1 MKKKI
6 LVAVMAVICLLS
18 MVLVGCSNIQVDNVD
33 TDVIGVFQDA
43 IANSEAYETYYVR
56 ERIDTDP
63 KNITKNERTEVMLNY
78 QADDKSI
85 DGLNNFKANFSVKHT
100 VGITEYTDQ
109 FIFGYSLPKSIKA
122 KNANPSDYKLYRF
135 ENYKLKATAPAY
147 TRKSVET
154 TIDAMYDYTNPLGR
168 KLSNYT
174 IKNALNP
181 LRSLTASDIRIIN
194 KGDEVNGVKVEKGSM
209 KQGKVATYVIEVINE
224 NHVYFGKGALS
235 VQIYTDKKVSRVMS
249 ISSAD
254 ATYTLDI
261 MYQGPKIDIPNY
273 DNFDNSDN
281 IISVFSDRSDG
292 LLLIY
297 TKDKNGEMIFD
308 EDIFIKPN
316 MEGADAAIDPVELL
330 QNKKP
335 VVKDEDGTEYYYVIT
350 TVESAV
356 NWAYEYTEVKI
367 RLVAF
372 DEDGNIVK
380 EIKDDRNEYLT
391 DEDEHIYIQTKNIT
405 KKKDITSMIPM
416 AAAIVAVIALLIALF
431 ALLKIKKQ
439 NKELTRKINALTGN
453 SSDETIIDAE
463 VVDTNAEDIKE
474 LETTTEDNA
483 NVEVA
488 QEVAEE
494 VKAEDTAV
502 KAEAEEPKK
511 ATKSK
516 AKKAETEEKS
526 E

>member
-18 MVLVGCSNIQVDNVD
+18 MVLVGCSNIQVNDID
-33 TDVIGVFQDA
+33 TDVIKVFQDA

-63 KNITKNERTEVMLNY
+63 KNVTKNKRTEVMLNY

-85 DGLNNFKANFSVKHT
+85 DGVNNFKANFSVKHT
-100 VGITEYTDQ
+100 VGITEYTDS
-109 FIFGYSLPKSIKA
+109 FIFGNSLPKNIKA
-122 KNANPSDYKLYRF
+122 KNANPSDYKLYVF
-135 ENYKLKATAPAY
+135 ENYKLKSTAPAF
-147 TRKSVET
+147 TRTSRPI
-154 TIDAMYDYTNPLGR
+154 TIDEMNAYTNPLGR
-168 KLSNYT
+168 NFSDYT

-181 LRSLTASDIRIIN
+181 LRSLTASDVKIVN
-194 KGDEVNGVKVEKGSM
+194 KGDEVNGIKIDKGSM
-209 KQGKVATYVIEVINE
+209 KQGKVTTYVIEVINE
-224 NHVYFGKGALS
+224 NHDYFGKGALS
-235 VQIYTDKKVSRVMS
+235 VQIYTDKKVSRIMS

-254 ATYTLDI
+254 ATYTLDV

-281 IISVFSDRSDG
+281 IINVFSDRSDG
-292 LLLIY
+292 LLVLY
-297 TKDKNGEMIFD
+297 TKDSDGEMIFG
-308 EDIFIKPN
+308 ET
-316 MEGADAAIDPVELL
+316 IDPVELS
-330 QNKKP
+330 NKK
-335 VVKDEDGTEYYYVIT
+335 VVVVENGNEVEYSYVIT

-356 NWAYEYTEVKI
+356 NWAYEYTEVLI
-367 RLVAF
+367 RLVVL

-380 EIKDDRNEYLT
+380 EIKDDRNEYLA
-391 DEDEHIYIQTKNIT
+391 DESIYIQTKNIT
-405 KKKDITSMIPM
+405 KKKDMMSMIPM
-416 AAAIVAVIALLIALF
+416 VAAIVAVIALLLALF

-439 NKELTRKINALTGN
+439 NKELTRKINALIGN
-453 SSDETIIDAE
+453 DSSDETIIDAE
-463 VVDTNAEDIKE
+463 VIDTNADDIKE

-483 NVEVA
+483 KAEVA

-502 KAEAEEPKK
+502 KAEAEEPIK

-516 AKKAETEEKS
+516 AKKADTEEKS

>member
-1 MKKKI
+1 
-6 LVAVMAVICLLS
+6 MAVICLLS

-174 IKNALNP
+174 IKNALKP
-181 LRSLTASDIRIIN
+181 LRILTASDIRIIN

-292 LLLIY
+292 LLVLY
-297 TKDKNGEMIFD
+297 TKVDDENANNYDEMIF
-308 EDIFIKPN
+308 
-316 MEGADAAIDPVELL
+316 GTTIDPVELL

-391 DEDEHIYIQTKNIT
+391 DEDEHIYIQTKNIA

-502 KAEAEEPKK
+502 KAEAEEPVK

-516 AKKAETEEKS
+516 AKKAETVEKS